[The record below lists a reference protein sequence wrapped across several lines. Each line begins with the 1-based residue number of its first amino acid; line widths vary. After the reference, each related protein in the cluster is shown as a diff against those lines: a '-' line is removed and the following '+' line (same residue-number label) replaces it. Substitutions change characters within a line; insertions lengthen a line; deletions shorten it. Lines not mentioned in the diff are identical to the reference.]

1 MSEHLIVGFISLALA
16 ISGFIAVYAV
26 AEIRKAIPTDDRE
39 YMDPLPLLMRFCW
52 PVINFFAH
60 YVGEHLGIEYIERT
74 KVRLRQSGLGYLITP
89 QQFFG
94 VKLCSALLFMLLS
107 WWAMSMLE
115 VSPGLVPVGFALF
128 GFIFPEINLTDRR
141 KKIEKEIVRMLPVYL
156 DFITMAVEAGMNL
169 NGALMQA
176 VDKGPGGALNIEF
189 SKVLRDIKAGV
200 GKLEALRNM
209 SERVQV
215 REIAN
220 LVSSLAHAEKS
231 GASVGNTLRIQAD
244 QRRVERFQR
253 AEKLAM
259 QAPVKLVG
267 PLVLFIFPT
276 TFIILFFPIVTQ
288 LMDIM

>member
-1 MSEHLIVGFISLALA
+1 MSEKSITLIISVVVAMA
-16 ISGFIAVYAV
+16 VFIAVYAI
-26 AEIRKAIPTDDRE
+26 AQIRKTIPTDDRE
-39 YMDPLPLLMRFCW
+39 YMDPLPLLMRLCW
-52 PVINFFAH
+52 PVINFFA
-60 YVGEHLGIEYIERT
+60 YYIGEHLGVEYIEKT
-74 KVRLRQSGLGYLITP
+74 KIRLRQSGLGYLMTP

-94 VKLCSALLFMLLS
+94 VKLCSALLFMLFS
-107 WWAMSMLE
+107 WWCMTMLDI
-115 VSPGLVPVGFALF
+115 SPGLVPLGFALF

-141 KKIEKEIVRMLPVYL
+141 KKIEKEIIRMLPVYL

-169 NGALMQA
+169 NGALVQA
-176 VDKGPGGALNIEF
+176 VEKGPPGALNIEF
-189 SKVLRDIKAGV
+189 SKVLRDVKAGV

-220 LVSSLAHAEKS
+220 LVSALAHAEKS